1 MANPSG
7 DPDLEYEVVGALRL
21 KRGRGKTGYQGVY
34 PAKSKVRP
42 FLAQIKNER
51 TGRMQSIGSSKT
63 AQQAAVAYTRAVMDG
78 DGEDMESPAKR
89 KPKGKRATRPR
100 LRLCP
105 AGLCAKYMHVC
116 GQDCRPALQVSLECG
131 CSAER

>member
-42 FLAQIKNER
+42 FLAHRPHAKHWQLPHCP
-51 TGRMQSIGSSKT
+51 GSSGRLH
-63 AQQAAVAYTRAVMDG
+63 QGRDG
-78 DGEDMESPAKR
+78 R
-89 KPKGKRATRPR
+89 
-100 LRLCP
+100 
-105 AGLCAKYMHVC
+105 
-116 GQDCRPALQVSLECG
+116 
-131 CSAER
+131 

>member
-1 MANPSG
+1 MAIPLG

-51 TGRMQSIGSSKT
+51 TGRMQSIGSFRT
-63 AQQAAVAYTRAVMDG
+63 AQEAAVAYTRAVMDG
-78 DGEDMESPAKR
+78 DGEDMESPSCQAEAK
-89 KPKGKRATRPR
+89 G
-100 LRLCP
+100 
-105 AGLCAKYMHVC
+105 
-116 GQDCRPALQVSLECG
+116 
-131 CSAER
+131 

>member
-42 FLAQIKNER
+42 FLARSR
-51 TGRMQSIGSSKT
+51 TS
-63 AQQAAVAYTRAVMDG
+63 APAACKALAA
-78 DGEDMESPAKR
+78 SALPR
-89 KPKGKRATRPR
+89 KQR
-100 LRLCP
+100 
-105 AGLCAKYMHVC
+105 
-116 GQDCRPALQVSLECG
+116 SLTPG
-131 CSAER
+131 P

>member
-78 DGEDMESPAKR
+78 DGVALPITAPVISARSRTKV
-89 KPKGKRATRPR
+89 R
-100 LRLCP
+100 LSR
-105 AGLCAKYMHVC
+105 
-116 GQDCRPALQVSLECG
+116 
-131 CSAER
+131 

>member
-7 DPDLEYEVVGALRL
+7 DPDLEYAVVGALRL

-51 TGRMQSIGSSKT
+51 TGRMQSIGSFRT
-63 AQQAAVAYTRAVMDG
+63 AQEAAVAYTRAVMDG

-89 KPKGKRATRPR
+89 KPKGKRATRPPR
-100 LRLCP
+100 LRLWP
-105 AGLCAKYMHVC
+105 AGPCANV
-116 GQDCRPALQVSLECG
+116 
-131 CSAER
+131 CSALRVGRFEMPPSILNLCSSA